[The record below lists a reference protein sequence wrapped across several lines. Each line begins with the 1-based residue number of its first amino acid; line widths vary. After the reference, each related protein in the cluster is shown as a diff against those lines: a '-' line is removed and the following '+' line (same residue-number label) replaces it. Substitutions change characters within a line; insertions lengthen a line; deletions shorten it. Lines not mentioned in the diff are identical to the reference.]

1 MRLSSARHPICK
13 NHHVEALKERFEV
26 RRNYYH
32 LGPIADITMRP
43 RTLGCKKLL
52 LRGLHLVNA
61 IERKGKLLGLVFGIR
76 DADNVEGTTLVT
88 GFAAHY
94 NIFVEL
100 PAQERSDSR
109 DNLENGQRKLVGD
122 SRDSNGIPRTD
133 MTDQLSQEKT
143 N

>member
-1 MRLSSARHPICK
+1 
-13 NHHVEALKERFEV
+13 
-26 RRNYYH
+26 
-32 LGPIADITMRP
+32 MRP